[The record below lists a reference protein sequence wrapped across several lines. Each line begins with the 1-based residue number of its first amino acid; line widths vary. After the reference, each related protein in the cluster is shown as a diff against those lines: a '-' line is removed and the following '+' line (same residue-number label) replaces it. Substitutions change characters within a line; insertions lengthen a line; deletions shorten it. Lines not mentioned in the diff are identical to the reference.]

1 MIKLLI
7 VDDSAL
13 MRRQLMVLFQAEGD
27 FEVRQ
32 ARNGDEAVRENRE
45 FQPDVVT
52 LDINMPEMDGLTAL
66 SLIMAERP
74 VAVVMV
80 SSLTNEGALATFEAL
95 NLGAVDY
102 VAKPGGTI
110 SLSIDKITAE
120 LVSKVR
126 SAARARP
133 RNRVSPTGSLARR
146 MQEERKRVS
155 REPAALAAPR
165 GTGDGLLVMG
175 ASTGGPRALEIVLSG
190 LSAHFPWP
198 VLVAQHMPG
207 AFTKA
212 FAERLDQLCALKV
225 VETGSAL
232 PVEQGK
238 VYIGRGGADMVLANR
253 AGRLTVLP
261 TPENAK
267 YLWHPSVE
275 LLGRSVLEHYDPT
288 RVTAVLMTGMG
299 YDGSDAFAE
308 IRRRG
313 GRTIAESE
321 ESAVVYGMPGELV
334 GKGGASLVLAAER
347 IAGQLSTWAGR

>member
-13 MRRQLMVLFQAEGD
+13 MRRQLMNLFQAEGD
-27 FEVRQ
+27 FEVRP
-32 ARNGDEAVRENRE
+32 ARNGDEAVRENRD

-102 VAKPGGTI
+102 IAKPGGTI
-110 SLSIDKITAE
+110 SLSIDRITEE
-120 LVSKVR
+120 LVAKVR
-126 SAARARP
+126 SAARSRP
-133 RNRVSPTGSLARR
+133 RGKASVTRR
-146 MQEERKRVS
+146 MQEERKKVAAAS
-155 REPAALAAPR
+155 SALAASR
-165 GTGDGLLVMG
+165 GVGDGLLVVG

-190 LSAHFPWP
+190 LPASFPWP
-198 VLVAQHMPG
+198 VLVAQHMPA
-207 AFTKA
+207 AFTRA
-212 FAERLDQLCALKV
+212 FAERLNQCCALQV
-225 VETGSAL
+225 VEANSAL
-232 PVEQGK
+232 PVEAGK
-238 VYIGRGGADMVLANR
+238 IYIGRGGADMVLASR

-261 TPENAK
+261 MPENSQ

-275 LLGRSVLEHYDPT
+275 LLGRSVLEHYDPK
-288 RVTAVLMTGMG
+288 RVTAVLLTGMG

-308 IRRRG
+308 IKKRG

-321 ESAVVYGMPGELV
+321 ESAVVYGMPAELV
-334 GKGGASLVLAAER
+334 AKGGASLVLAVER
-347 IAGQLSTWAGR
+347 VASQLSTWAGR